1 MEEGGTTRNLN
12 FIYIFSCDSSSIPG
26 NVGRSVGLSVGRSVC
41 RSVCRNEFQGVQNAL
56 KVPGMIM
63 FQCIMPYE

>member
-1 MEEGGTTRNLN
+1 MSEKEVPLFLAVIAALYVTMSVGLSVCR
-12 FIYIFSCDSSSIPG
+12 S
-26 NVGRSVGLSVGRSVC
+26 VGRSVGL
-41 RSVCRNEFQGVQNAL
+41 SVCRNEFQGVQNAL